1 METECW
7 PISLFYSGLRAT
19 ELAMRVVPVMNID
32 GPERLVH
39 TPTTAIP
46 PSPEGM
52 GLWEAAPRQVCP
64 AHARRAAHG
73 GDGAADLSAGLCG
86 G

>member
-32 GPERLVH
+32 GPKITFH
-39 TPTTAIP
+39 
-46 PSPEGM
+46 SP
-52 GLWEAAPRQVCP
+52 
-64 AHARRAAHG
+64 
-73 GDGAADLSAGLCG
+73 
-86 G
+86 